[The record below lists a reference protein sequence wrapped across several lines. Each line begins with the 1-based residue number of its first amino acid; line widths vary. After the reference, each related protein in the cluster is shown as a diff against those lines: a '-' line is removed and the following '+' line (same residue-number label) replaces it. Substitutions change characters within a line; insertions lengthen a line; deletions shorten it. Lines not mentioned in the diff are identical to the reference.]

1 MSIQIHDMEQGTP
14 EWFAV
19 RLGVPTASEFSTVMA
34 SGRGGTPSV
43 TRRKYML
50 KLAGEILTGEPAE
63 SYTNPAM
70 ERGHEM
76 EAEARN
82 LYAFMADVDPVQVGF
97 VTNGRAG
104 CSPDALVGERGG
116 LEIKTRAPH
125 LLIETLLKGEMP
137 TEHTAQVQGCM
148 WVCEREWWDFAAYYR
163 GLPLFTK
170 RIERDEAY
178 IARMASAVREFTEEL
193 DDVVASIRA
202 RMGESEAA

>member
-1 MSIQIHDMEQGTP
+1 MSVQIHDMDQGTP
-14 EWFAV
+14 EWFAI
-19 RLGVPTASEFSTVMA
+19 RAGRPTASEFSTIMA
-34 SGRGGTPSV
+34 SGRGGAPSK
-43 TRRKYML
+43 TRRTLML

-63 SYTNPAM
+63 SYSNAAM

-82 LYAFMADVDPVQVGF
+82 LYAFMADVEPVQVGF
-97 VTNGRAG
+97 VTNKRPG

-125 LLIETLLKGEMP
+125 LMIDTLLKGEMP
-137 TEHTAQVQGCM
+137 PEHMAQVQGCM

-178 IARMASAVREFTEEL
+178 IARMASAVAEFTEEL
-193 DDVVASIRA
+193 DEVVASIRA